1 MVMIKKEYIVPKI
14 NVTRVEVES
23 VLLSE
28 STQHN
33 TETVDY
39 FSKKHDSSFD
49 DYWSWDEEEK
59 PMFQQPKSLWD

>member
-23 VLLSE
+23 ALLSE
-28 STQHN
+28 SNQHN
-33 TETVDY
+33 TETDDY

-49 DYWSWDEEEK
+49 DWSWDEEEK

>member
-23 VLLSE
+23 ALLSE
-28 STQHN
+28 SN
-33 TETVDY
+33 PFPEAEMD
-39 FSKKHDSSFD
+39 FSKQHDSFYD

>member
-1 MVMIKKEYIVPKI
+1 MIKMKKEYIVPKI

-23 VLLSE
+23 ALLSE
-28 STQHN
+28 SN
-33 TETVDY
+33 PFTEGEMD
-39 FSKKHDSSFD
+39 FSKQHDSFYD

>member
-14 NVTRVEVES
+14 NVTRVEVET
-23 VLLSE
+23 VLLDTSI
-28 STQHN
+28 
-33 TETVDY
+33 DY
-39 FSKKHDSSFD
+39 SDQTCSKQHDSFYD

>member
-14 NVTRVEVES
+14 NVTRVDMES
-23 VLLSE
+23 ALLTE
-28 STQHN
+28 SDFHHS
-33 TETVDY
+33 ETVDY

>member
-14 NVTRVEVES
+14 NVTRVDMES
-23 VLLSE
+23 ALLTE
-28 STQHN
+28 SSPYTDAEMGPSKQHN
-33 TETVDY
+33 
-39 FSKKHDSSFD
+39 SSFD

>member
-14 NVTRVEVES
+14 NVTRVEVET
-23 VLLSE
+23 VLLDTSI
-28 STQHN
+28 
-33 TETVDY
+33 DY
-39 FSKKHDSSFD
+39 SDQPFSKQHDSFYD

>member
-23 VLLSE
+23 ALLSV
-28 STQHN
+28 SN
-33 TETVDY
+33 PFTEAEMD
-39 FSKKHDSSFD
+39 FSKQHDSFYD

>member
-1 MVMIKKEYIVPKI
+1 MIKKEYIVPKI
-14 NVTRVEVES
+14 NVTRVEVETA
-23 VLLSE
+23 LL
-28 STQHN
+28 N
-33 TETVDY
+33 TSGEVSDQP

>member
-1 MVMIKKEYIVPKI
+1 MIKKEYIVPKI

-33 TETVDY
+33 AETEDY

>member
-14 NVTRVEVES
+14 NVTRVDMES
-23 VLLSE
+23 ALLSE
-28 STQHN
+28 SDPYTD
-33 TETVDY
+33 TEMEI
-39 FSKKHDSSFD
+39 SKKHNSSFD

>member
-1 MVMIKKEYIVPKI
+1 MIKKEYIVPKI

-23 VLLSE
+23 ALLSE
-28 STQHN
+28 SNPHAD
-33 TETVDY
+33 TVMDL
-39 FSKKHDSSFD
+39 SKQHDSFYD

>member
-23 VLLSE
+23 ALLDA
-28 STQHN
+28 STCTDQTCSKQHN
-33 TETVDY
+33 
-39 FSKKHDSSFD
+39 SSFD

>member
-23 VLLSE
+23 ALLAE
-28 STQHN
+28 SDFHH
-33 TETVDY
+33 TETDDY
-39 FSKKHDSSFD
+39 FSKQHDSFYD

>member
-14 NVTRVEVES
+14 NVTRVDMES
-23 VLLSE
+23 ALLTESNPFSE
-28 STQHN
+28 A
-33 TETVDY
+33 EMGP
-39 FSKKHDSSFD
+39 SKQHDSFYD

>member
-14 NVTRVEVES
+14 NVTRVDMES
-23 VLLSE
+23 ALLSE
-28 STQHN
+28 SNPFH
-33 TETVDY
+33 EAEMD
-39 FSKKHDSSFD
+39 FSKQHDSFYD